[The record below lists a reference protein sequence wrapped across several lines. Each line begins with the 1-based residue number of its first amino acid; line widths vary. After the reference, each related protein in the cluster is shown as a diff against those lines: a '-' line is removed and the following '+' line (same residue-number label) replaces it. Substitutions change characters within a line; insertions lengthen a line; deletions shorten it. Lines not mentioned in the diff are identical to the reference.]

1 MATLVEVEDL
11 HCSYNGRGQVLH
23 GLSLTLGEG
32 ERVGLAG
39 HTGCGKTTLLR
50 TIMGLG
56 KADSGT
62 IRVEGLE
69 CRQEKDYLQV
79 RRTLGYLFQNP
90 DDQLFCPSLLE
101 DVAFGPLNLGVSRRE
116 ARARAEE
123 CLALVGLAGFEDRL
137 THCLSGG
144 EKRLASLAGVLAMRP
159 KALLLDEPTTGL
171 DPESKQRVADVLNHL
186 DLALLVVSH
195 EWDFLAQ
202 VARSHYI
209 LNHGHLHPAK
219 EAPHVHR
226 HVHPLGGFPHAH
238 DE

>member
-1 MATLVEVEDL
+1 MVTLLEITDL
-11 HCSYNGRGQVLH
+11 HCSYNGRGQVLS
-23 GLSLTLGEG
+23 GLNLTLRQG

-50 TIMGLG
+50 AIMGLG
-56 KADSGT
+56 KADSGV
-62 IRVEGLE
+62 IRVEGRE
-69 CRQEKDYLQV
+69 CREERDFLLV
-79 RRTLGYLFQNP
+79 RRSLGFLFQNP
-90 DDQLFCPSLLE
+90 DDQLFCPGLLE
-101 DVAFGPLNLGVSRRE
+101 DVAFGPLNLGVGRKE
-116 ARARAEE
+116 ARERAEE

-171 DPESKQRVADVLNHL
+171 DPESKQRVADVLGSL

-202 VARSHYI
+202 VAGSHYI
-209 LNHGHLHPAK
+209 LNHGHLHPAQ
-219 EAPHVHR
+219 EAPHVHQ

-238 DE
+238 VE

>member
-1 MATLVEVEDL
+1 MDPLVDVRDL
-11 HCSYNGRGQVLH
+11 HCSYNGRGQVLS
-23 GLSLTLGEG
+23 GLSLALGEG

-50 TIMGLG
+50 AIMGLG
-56 KADSGT
+56 KVESGS
-62 IRVEGLE
+62 IWVEGRECRVE
-69 CRQEKDYLQV
+69 KDFLQV

-90 DDQLFCPSLLE
+90 DDQLFCPNLLE
-101 DVAFGPLNLGVSRRE
+101 DVAFGPLNLGVSRKE
-116 ARARAEE
+116 ARQRAGE

-171 DPESKQRVADVLNHL
+171 DPESKQRVAEVLNSL

-202 VARSHYI
+202 VARTHYV
-209 LNHGHLHPAK
+209 LSHGHLHPA
-219 EAPHVHR
+219 EAAPHVHQ
-226 HVHPLGGFPHAH
+226 HVHPLGAFPHAH
-238 DE
+238 DG

>member
-1 MATLVEVEDL
+1 MATLIDVKDL
-11 HCSYNGRGQVLH
+11 HCSYNGRGRVLA
-23 GLSLTLGEG
+23 GLSLSLNEG
-32 ERVGLAG
+32 DRVGLAG

-50 TIMGLG
+50 AIMGLS

-62 IRVEGLE
+62 IRVEGRE
-69 CRQEKDYLQV
+69 CREEKDYLQV
-79 RRTLGYLFQNP
+79 RRTLGFLFQNP
-90 DDQLFCPSLLE
+90 DDQLFCPNLLE
-101 DVAFGPLNLGVSRRE
+101 DVAFGPLNLGVGRRE
-116 ARARAEE
+116 AKECAEQ

-171 DPESKQRVADVLNHL
+171 D
-186 DLALLVVSH
+186 LALLVVSH

-209 LNHGHLHPAK
+209 LNHGHLHPAT
-219 EAPHVHR
+219 EAPHLHR

-238 DE
+238 EE